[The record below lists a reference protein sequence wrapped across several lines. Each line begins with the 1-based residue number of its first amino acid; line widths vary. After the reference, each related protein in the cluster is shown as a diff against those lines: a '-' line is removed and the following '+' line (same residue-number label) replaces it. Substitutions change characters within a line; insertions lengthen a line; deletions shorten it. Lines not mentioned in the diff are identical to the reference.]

1 MITLQNILN
10 SEGQEFL
17 DNLLNKEVVV
27 TEKLNAAT
35 LSFQKKVKSEMD
47 LNRKLTFYK
56 GSGVNKREITVADRV
71 MTNFYSNGMTYLS
84 NLSKI
89 IIDKIPNNWVFVCKY
104 FPSHQPSFI
113 NYSVLPKNNLVLSC
127 IITSGGTKLEDVD
140 DLRGW
145 AEMLDIAYQE
155 PVFRGYLT
163 QYQKERLN
171 DYLSSG
177 QNKDSFARFI
187 ITLLNPNLTHSLFQN
202 DGFDAPIDGF
212 IFKFISDDGVTK
224 PVSAK
229 LIDPYMTN
237 LILKNKSSKGYKDN
251 TDVLLSDF
259 AVFMTGQ
266 DMDSILLHSEDEAQR
281 YLELF
286 YKLFNRYIKYK
297 KSQLEDFDVDTN
309 DIVKESI
316 NADFDVDLGQISNET
331 TKKLLKENP
340 EYKSIFKTLLGSFK
354 AKKPEDYKSLVMSP
368 GVVRIFN
375 DIIDRINDKIST
387 RDEEQN
393 LSFSSYLNTLHA
405 KNINDLDIANAPQ
418 EVQDQYPKEDVG
430 DKKDHPMSQALS
442 FADFKKKDEKDE
454 EDKKEKKA
462 IRSIE
467 DMIKDLQKDMDKIK
481 GSLKKQEDEKKE
493 EEKEAEK
500 EKEKEEE
507 EKKKEEEE
515 KKEDKKD
522 EEPKDDQK
530 SETDVNTDEVPE
542 DEDDDEDSGEDE
554 KKKDDKKDDNPLFNL

>member
-1 MITLQNILN
+1 MISLQNILN

-35 LSFQKKVKSEMD
+35 LSFQKKVTSEMD

-89 IIDKIPNNWVFVCKY
+89 IIDKIPSNWTFVCKY
-104 FPSHQPSFI
+104 FPNHQPSFI

-177 QNKDSFARFI
+177 MSKDSFARFI

-224 PVSAK
+224 PMSAK

-237 LILKNKSSKGYKDN
+237 LILKNKSNKGFKDN

-259 AVFMTGQ
+259 AVFMSGQ
-266 DMDSILLHSEDEAQR
+266 DLDSILLYGEDESQR

-309 DIVKESI
+309 DVVKESI
-316 NADFDVDLGQISNET
+316 NVEFDVDTDKISNET
-331 TKKLLKENP
+331 TKKILKDNP
-340 EYKSIFKTLLGSFK
+340 EYKPIFKTLLGSIK
-354 AKKPEDYKSLVMSP
+354 SKKPEDYKSLVMSP
-368 GVVRIFN
+368 GVVRLFN
-375 DIIDRINDKIST
+375 DVIDKINDKISSKC
-387 RDEEQN
+387 ELNN
-393 LSFSSYLNTLHA
+393 LSFSSYLD
-405 KNINDLDIANAPQ
+405 NIHPKTIIDLDPKNAPE
-418 EVQDQYPKEDVG
+418 EVQDVILTPTKEEEKPALG
-430 DKKDHPMSQALS
+430 QALS
-442 FADFKKKDEKDE
+442 FADFKKKDKEED

-462 IRSIE
+462 IKSIE
-467 DMIKDLQKDMDKIK
+467 DMIQDLQKDMDKIK
-481 GSLKKQEDEKKE
+481 GSLKKEEEEKKEEKKE
-493 EEKEAEK
+493 EEKEEK
-500 EKEKEEE
+500 EASEKEGKKEEKSPEKKETEEPEKEEE
-507 EKKKEEEE
+507 P
-515 KKEDKKD
+515 KKD
-522 EEPKDDQK
+522 EEEPKDEEK
-530 SETDVNTDEVPE
+530 SDE
-542 DEDDDEDSGEDE
+542 EDE
-554 KKKDDKKDDNPLFNL
+554 KKDEKKDDNPFLNI